1 MAVLGSCG
9 STIYY
14 IYSDVEGFYFMC
26 VDSSVLNLLL
36 RKKVFSMK

>member
-1 MAVLGSCG
+1 MTVLGSCS
-9 STIYY
+9 STLYH
-14 IYSDVEGFYFMC
+14 IYSDLESFYFMC